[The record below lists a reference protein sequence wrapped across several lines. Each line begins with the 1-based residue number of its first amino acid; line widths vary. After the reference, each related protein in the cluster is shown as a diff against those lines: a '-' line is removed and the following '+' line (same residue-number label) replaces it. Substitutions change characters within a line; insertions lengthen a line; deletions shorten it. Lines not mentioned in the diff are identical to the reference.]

1 MVVGECTRC
10 VIMRLMNTKT
20 TARDFFLQLGVT
32 VTLYVSAISL
42 LTLLFQIIN
51 LAFPDALEGR
61 YYVDP
66 YSTGMRWAIASLV
79 IIFPLYL
86 VLSWLA
92 NRDYRREPAKRE
104 LSIRKWLIYFTLFVA
119 GIALAIDLITLLNYF
134 LGGEITIR
142 FVLKVLAVLVVAAV
156 IFVYYLVEA
165 RREQGWS
172 RGANRAFAWADGA
185 AVLAAIIL
193 GFVVMGS
200 PFTVRLERFDQEK
213 IYDLENIQWQVIDYY
228 QRQAHLPA
236 NLEALTDSIGGWA
249 APLDPQTGAPYD
261 YRMVTPLSFEL
272 CAEFNRP
279 SGARKAESLTRPIE
293 AAFSNW
299 QHEAGQQCFTRVID
313 PVRYP
318 VNKLNGDVRS

>member
-1 MVVGECTRC
+1 MAVGEWDSC

-32 VTLYVSAISL
+32 VTLYVSAVSL

-51 LAFPDALEGR
+51 LAFPDALESR

-66 YSTGMRWAIASLV
+66 YSTGMRWAIACLFIV
-79 IIFPLYL
+79 FPLYL

-104 LSIRKWLIYFTLFVA
+104 LGIRKWLIFFTLFVA
-119 GIALAIDLITLLNYF
+119 GVALAVDLITLINYF

-156 IFVYYLVEA
+156 IFAYYLVEV

-172 RGANRAFAWADGA
+172 RSANRAFAWVDGA
-185 AVLAAIIL
+185 AVLGAIIL

-200 PFTVRLERFDQEK
+200 PFTVRLGRFDQQK
-213 IYDLENIQWQVIDYY
+213 VYDLENIQWQVIDYY

-236 NLEALTDSIGGWA
+236 DLAALTDSIGGWS
-249 APLDPQTGAPYD
+249 APLDPQTGQPYD

-272 CAEFNRP
+272 CADFNRESAP
-279 SGARKAESLTRPIE
+279 SQDKSLTRPIE
-293 AAFSNW
+293 PTFSNW
-299 QHEAGQQCFTRVID
+299 EHAAGRQCFARVID